1 MKADHYWEQADYE
14 EMAMAK
20 TFGDLVPISIRII
33 GRMPQPVVL
42 VSGPISSGGKGSLTE
57 NLKVFEDAIIT
68 FMKKGYSV
76 FNQLPF
82 EPKLQEL
89 SKDYKEYC
97 TPILDD
103 IFLPILKSGLIKKM
117 FFIPGWESSVGA
129 RWEYNICEKLKIEQ
143 VLLSPEDLL

>member
-1 MKADHYWEQADYE
+1 
-14 EMAMAK
+14 
-20 TFGDLVPISIRII
+20 
-33 GRMPQPVVL
+33 MPQPVVL
-42 VSGPISSGGKGSLTE
+42 LSGPISSGGRGSLNA

-68 FMKKGYSV
+68 FMRKGHSV

-82 EPKLQEL
+82 EPKLLEL

-129 RWEYNICEKLKIEQ
+129 KWEYNVCEKLGIER
-143 VLLSPEDLL
+143 VLVSQDDLI